1 MIETFRPILNLPWA
15 YQMWG
20 SVVGSDVYRKTLA
33 REHIRARPSDRI
45 LDVGCGP
52 GSMVPYL
59 PRSEYVGFDANPDY
73 IQQAQRRFPE
83 AHFTCDRVNEYNLP
97 QSEYFDIVIAL
108 GILHHLDDQEAVQ
121 LFRMA
126 RRTLKPQGRL
136 ITLDGVW
143 VAGQSRFAKFLLSR
157 DRGRFV
163 RRAEQY
169 VALASTSFSTVN
181 STVRHDMLRI
191 AYSHLILECSRD

>member
-20 SVVGSDVYRKTLA
+20 GIVGSDGYRKTLA
-33 REHIRARPSDRI
+33 RDHIRARQSDRI

-59 PRSEYVGFDANPDY
+59 ASSEYVGFDANPDY

-83 AHFTCDRVNEYNLP
+83 AHFTCDHVSEYNLP

-108 GILHHLDDQEAVQ
+108 GILHHLDDPEAAQ

-126 RRTLKPQGRL
+126 RRTLKPEGRL

-143 VAGQSRFAKFLLSR
+143 AAGQSRFAKFLLSR

-163 RRAEQY
+163 RHADEY
-169 VALASTSFSTVN
+169 VALASTSFSAVN

-191 AYSHLILECSRD
+191 PYSHIILECRR

>member
-1 MIETFRPILNLPWA
+1 MIEAFRPILNLPWA

-20 SVVGSDVYRKTLA
+20 SVVGSDGYRKTLA

-191 AYSHLILECSRD
+191 PYSHLILECSRD

>member
-33 REHIRARPSDRI
+33 KEHIRARTSDRI

-108 GILHHLDDQEAVQ
+108 GILHHLEDKEAVQ

-191 AYSHLILECSRD
+191 PYSHLILECSRD

>member
-20 SVVGSDVYRKTLA
+20 GIVGSDGYRKSLA
-33 REHIRARPSDRI
+33 REYIRAGQSDRI
-45 LDVGCGP
+45 LDIGCGP

-59 PRSEYVGFDANPDY
+59 LSSEYVGFDANPDY
-73 IQQAQRRFPE
+73 IQLAQGRFPE
-83 AHFTCDRVNEYNLP
+83 AHFTCEQVNESNLP

-108 GILHHLDDQEAVQ
+108 GILHHLDDPEAVQ

-126 RRTLKPQGRL
+126 RRTLKPEGRL
-136 ITLDGVW
+136 ITADGVW
-143 VAGQSRFAKFLLSR
+143 LASQSKFAKFLLSR

-163 RRAEQY
+163 RHAEEY
-169 VALASTSFSTVN
+169 VALASTSFSAVN

-191 AYSHLILECSRD
+191 PYSHLILECRR

>member
-20 SVVGSDVYRKTLA
+20 SVVGSDGYRKTLA
-33 REHIRARPSDRI
+33 KEHIRARPSDRI

-73 IQQAQRRFPE
+73 IQQARRRFPE

-136 ITLDGVW
+136 ITLDSVW
-143 VAGQSRFAKFLLSR
+143 VAGQSRLAKFLLSR

-163 RRAEQY
+163 RHAEQY

-181 STVRHDMLRI
+181 SIVRHDMLRI
-191 AYSHLILECSRD
+191 PYSHLVLECSRD

>member
-20 SVVGSDVYRKTLA
+20 SVVGSDGYRKTLA
-33 REHIRARPSDRI
+33 KEHIRARPSDRI

-73 IQQAQRRFPE
+73 IQQARRRFPE

-143 VAGQSRFAKFLLSR
+143 VAGQSRFARFLLSR

-191 AYSHLILECSRD
+191 PYSHLILECSRD

>member
-20 SVVGSDVYRKTLA
+20 SVVGSDGYRKTLA
-33 REHIRARPSDRI
+33 TEHIRAKQSDKI

-73 IQQAQRRFPE
+73 IQQARRRFPE
-83 AHFTCDRVNEYNLP
+83 AHFTCDRVNEYSLP

-108 GILHHLDDQEAVQ
+108 GILHHLDDPEAVQ

-163 RRAEQY
+163 RHAEQY
-169 VALASTSFSTVN
+169 VTLASTSFSTVN

-191 AYSHLILECSRD
+191 PYSHLILECKRE

>member
-33 REHIRARPSDRI
+33 KEHIRARPSDRI

-59 PRSEYVGFDANPDY
+59 PRSEYVGFDANSDY

-143 VAGQSRFAKFLLSR
+143 VAGQSRFARFLLSR

-191 AYSHLILECSRD
+191 PYSHLILECSRD

>member
-20 SVVGSDVYRKTLA
+20 SVVGSDGYRKTLA

-73 IQQAQRRFPE
+73 IQQARRRFPE

-97 QSEYFDIVIAL
+97 QSEYFDVVIAL

-191 AYSHLILECSRD
+191 PYSHLILECKCD

>member
-20 SVVGSDVYRKTLA
+20 SVVGSDGYRKTLA
-33 REHIRARPSDRI
+33 KEHIRARPSDRI

-73 IQQAQRRFPE
+73 IQQARRRFPE

-143 VAGQSRFAKFLLSR
+143 VAGQSRFAQFLLSR

-163 RRAEQY
+163 RHAEQY

-191 AYSHLILECSRD
+191 PYSHLILECSRD

>member
-20 SVVGSDVYRKTLA
+20 NVVGSDGYRKTLA

-83 AHFTCDRVNEYNLP
+83 AHFTCDRVNEYSLP

-143 VAGQSRFAKFLLSR
+143 VAGQSRFARFLLSR

-191 AYSHLILECSRD
+191 PYSHLVLECSRD

>member
-1 MIETFRPILNLPWA
+1 
-15 YQMWG
+15 
-20 SVVGSDVYRKTLA
+20 
-33 REHIRARPSDRI
+33 DRI

-59 PRSEYVGFDANPDY
+59 PKSEYVGFDANPDY

-83 AHFTCDRVNEYNLP
+83 AHFTCDQVNEYNLP

-108 GILHHLDDQEAVQ
+108 GILHHLDDPEAVQ

-126 RRTLKPQGRL
+126 RRTLKPDGRL
-136 ITLDGVW
+136 ITSDGVW
-143 VAGQSRFAKFLLSR
+143 LASQSKFAKFLLSR

-163 RRAEQY
+163 RQAEEY
-169 VALASTSFSTVN
+169 VALASTSFSSV
-181 STVRHDMLRI
+181 SSAVRHDMLRI
-191 AYSHLILECSRD
+191 PYSHLILECRG

>member
-1 MIETFRPILNLPWA
+1 
-15 YQMWG
+15 MWG
-20 SVVGSDVYRKTLA
+20 GLVGADEYRRTLA
-33 REHIRARPSDRI
+33 KEHIRARPSDRI
-45 LDVGCGP
+45 LDIGCGP
-52 GSMVPYL
+52 GSMVSYL

-83 AHFTCDRVNEYNLP
+83 AHFTCERVNECNLP
-97 QSEYFDIVIAL
+97 QSESFDIVIAL
-108 GILHHLDDQEAVQ
+108 GILHHLDDSEAVE

-126 RRTLKPQGRL
+126 RRTLKPEGRL

-163 RRAEQY
+163 RHAEEY
-169 VALASTSFSTVN
+169 VALASTSFSIVH

-191 AYSHLILECSRD
+191 PYSHLILECGR

>member
-20 SVVGSDVYRKTLA
+20 SVVGSDGYRKTLA
-33 REHIRARPSDRI
+33 KEHIRARPSDRI

-59 PRSEYVGFDANPDY
+59 PRSEYVGFDANSDY

-143 VAGQSRFAKFLLSR
+143 VAGQSRFARFLLSR

-191 AYSHLILECSRD
+191 PYSHLILECSRD

>member
-143 VAGQSRFAKFLLSR
+143 VAGQSRFARFLLSR

-191 AYSHLILECSRD
+191 PYSHLILECSRD

>member
-191 AYSHLILECSRD
+191 PYSHLILECSRD

>member
-20 SVVGSDVYRKTLA
+20 SVVGSDGYRKTLA
-33 REHIRARPSDRI
+33 KEHIRARPSDRI

-73 IQQAQRRFPE
+73 IQQARQRFPE

-108 GILHHLDDQEAVQ
+108 GILHHLEDKEAVQ

-143 VAGQSRFAKFLLSR
+143 VAGQSRFARFLLSR

-191 AYSHLILECSRD
+191 PYSHLVLECSRD

>member
-1 MIETFRPILNLPWA
+1 

-20 SVVGSDVYRKTLA
+20 SIVGADEYRKTLA
-33 REHIRARPSDRI
+33 KEHIRARQSDRI

-59 PRSEYVGFDANPDY
+59 PSSEYVGFDANPDY

-83 AHFTCDRVNEYNLP
+83 AHFTCDQVNEYNLP

-108 GILHHLDDQEAVQ
+108 GILHHLEDFEAVQ

-126 RRTLKPQGRL
+126 RRTLKPDGRL
-136 ITLDGVW
+136 ITSDGVW
-143 VAGQSRFAKFLLSR
+143 LASQSKFAKFLLSR

-163 RRAEQY
+163 RQAEEY
-169 VALASTSFSTVN
+169 VALASTSFSSV
-181 STVRHDMLRI
+181 SSAVRHDMLRI
-191 AYSHLILECSRD
+191 PYSHLILECRG

>member
-15 YQMWG
+15 YRMWG
-20 SVVGSDVYRKTLA
+20 GLVGADEYRRTLA
-33 REHIRARPSDRI
+33 KEHIRARPSDRI
-45 LDVGCGP
+45 LDIGCGP
-52 GSMVPYL
+52 GSMVSYL

-83 AHFTCDRVNEYNLP
+83 AHFTCERVNECNLP
-97 QSEYFDIVIAL
+97 QSESFDIVIAL
-108 GILHHLDDQEAVQ
+108 GILHHLDDSEAVE

-126 RRTLKPQGRL
+126 RRTLKPEGRL

-163 RRAEQY
+163 RHAEEY
-169 VALASTSFSTVN
+169 VALASTSFSIVH

-191 AYSHLILECSRD
+191 PYSHLILECGR

>member
-33 REHIRARPSDRI
+33 KEHIRARTSDRI

-108 GILHHLDDQEAVQ
+108 GILHHLEDKEAVQ

-191 AYSHLILECSRD
+191 PYSHLVLECSRD

>member
-33 REHIRARPSDRI
+33 KEHIRARPSDRI

-108 GILHHLDDQEAVQ
+108 GILHHLEDKEAVQ

-191 AYSHLILECSRD
+191 PYSHLVLECSRD

>member
-20 SVVGSDVYRKTLA
+20 SVVGSDGYRKTLA

-108 GILHHLDDQEAVQ
+108 GILHHLEDKEAVQ

-191 AYSHLILECSRD
+191 PYSHLVLECSRD

>member
-1 MIETFRPILNLPWA
+1 VIETFRPILNMPWA
-15 YQMWG
+15 YRMWG
-20 SVVGSDVYRKTLA
+20 SILGAHRYREALA
-33 REHIRARPSDRI
+33 KEHIRARQSDRI

-52 GSMVPYL
+52 GSMVDYL
-59 PRSEYVGFDANPDY
+59 PVSEYVGFDANPDY
-73 IQQAQRRFPE
+73 IEQAQRRFPR

-108 GILHHLDDQEAVQ
+108 AILHHLDDPEAVQ

-126 RRTLKPQGRL
+126 RRILKPQGRL
-136 ITLDGVW
+136 ISLDGVW
-143 VAGQSRFAKFLLSR
+143 VAGQPKFAKFLLSR

-163 RRAEQY
+163 RHADEY
-169 VALASTSFSTVN
+169 VALASTSFSNVK

-191 AYSHLILECSRD
+191 PYSHLILECRR

>member
-15 YQMWG
+15 YQMWD
-20 SVVGSDVYRKTLA
+20 SVVGSDGYRKTLA
-33 REHIRARPSDRI
+33 KEHIRARPSDRI
-45 LDVGCGP
+45 LDIGCGL

-83 AHFTCDRVNEYNLP
+83 AHFTCDQVNEYNLP

-108 GILHHLDDQEAVQ
+108 GILHHLDELEAVQ

-126 RRTLKPQGRL
+126 RRTLKPHGRL
-136 ITLDGVW
+136 VTLDGVW
-143 VAGQSRFAKFLLSR
+143 VASQSRFAKFLLGR

-163 RRAEQY
+163 RHAEEY
-169 VALASTSFSTVN
+169 VALASTSFSTVH

-191 AYSHLILECSRD
+191 PYNHLILECRR

>member
-20 SVVGSDVYRKTLA
+20 GIVGANEYRKTLA
-33 REHIRARPSDRI
+33 KEHIRARQSDRI

-59 PRSEYVGFDANPDY
+59 PKSEYVGFDANPDY

-83 AHFTCDRVNEYNLP
+83 AHFTCDQVNEYNLP

-108 GILHHLDDQEAVQ
+108 GILHHLDDPEAVQ

-126 RRTLKPQGRL
+126 RRTLKPDGRL
-136 ITLDGVW
+136 ITSDGVW
-143 VAGQSRFAKFLLSR
+143 LASQSKFARVFAKQRPGTFRQAGGGIRGTCFDFFFERQFSGPSR
-157 DRGRFV
+157 HAADS
-163 RRAEQY
+163 
-169 VALASTSFSTVN
+169 L
-181 STVRHDMLRI
+181 
-191 AYSHLILECSRD
+191 

>member
-20 SVVGSDVYRKTLA
+20 SVVGSDGYRKTLA
-33 REHIRARPSDRI
+33 KEHIRARPSDRI

-73 IQQAQRRFPE
+73 IQQARRRFPE

-108 GILHHLDDQEAVQ
+108 GILHHLEDKEAVQ

-191 AYSHLILECSRD
+191 PYSHLVLECSRD

>member
-20 SVVGSDVYRKTLA
+20 SVVGSDGYRKTLA
-33 REHIRARPSDRI
+33 KEHIRARTSDRI

-52 GSMVPYL
+52 GSMVSYL

-73 IQQAQRRFPE
+73 IQQARQRFPE

-191 AYSHLILECSRD
+191 PYSHLILECSRD

>member
-20 SVVGSDVYRKTLA
+20 SVVGSDGYRKTLA
-33 REHIRARPSDRI
+33 KEHIRARPSDRI

-73 IQQAQRRFPE
+73 IQQARRRFPE

-108 GILHHLDDQEAVQ
+108 GILHHLEDKEAVQ

-191 AYSHLILECSRD
+191 PYSHLILECSRD

>member
-1 MIETFRPILNLPWA
+1 MIEAFRPILNLPWA

-20 SVVGSDVYRKTLA
+20 SVVGSDGYRKTLA
-33 REHIRARPSDRI
+33 KEHIRARPSDRI

-73 IQQAQRRFPE
+73 IQQARRRFPE

-108 GILHHLDDQEAVQ
+108 GILHHLEDKEAVQ

-191 AYSHLILECSRD
+191 PYSHLILECSRD

>member
-20 SVVGSDVYRKTLA
+20 SVVGSDGYRKTLA

-108 GILHHLDDQEAVQ
+108 GILHHLEDKEAVQ

-191 AYSHLILECSRD
+191 PYSHLILECSRD

>member
-20 SVVGSDVYRKTLA
+20 SVVGSDGYRKTLA
-33 REHIRARPSDRI
+33 KEHIRARPSDRI

-73 IQQAQRRFPE
+73 IQQARRRFPE

-108 GILHHLDDQEAVQ
+108 GILHHLEDKEAVQ

-143 VAGQSRFAKFLLSR
+143 VAGQSRFARFLLSR

-191 AYSHLILECSRD
+191 PYSHLVLECSRD